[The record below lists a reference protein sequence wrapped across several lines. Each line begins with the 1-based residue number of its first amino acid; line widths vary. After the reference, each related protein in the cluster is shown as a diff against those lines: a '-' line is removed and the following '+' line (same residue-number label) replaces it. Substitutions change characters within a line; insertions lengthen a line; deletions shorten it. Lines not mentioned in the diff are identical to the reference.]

1 MGKHAKK
8 VIGAVIGTAAAW
20 AFAVKPRIFNK
31 PDLSEIR
38 KYDYANGGFSSP
50 EKGIP
55 ENSIPAFRDAIAHGY
70 GIRLDVRLTRDG
82 VPVVFSDSLVAR
94 MCAANGSVENSTL
107 EELKELRL
115 EGTEETI
122 PTLREALEF
131 IDGQVPVILN
141 ILVEDQD
148 YNAISDQVC
157 DVADEYE
164 GVFAIESLDPRVL
177 RWFRKQR
184 REFVRG
190 QVIDYRHSTGG
201 ALKNLLWD
209 FLCASLLMNFL
220 TEPDYISS
228 RPDQRYNP
236 SLWICRCLYRVQRM
250 NWTIRSME
258 AYEEAKT
265 DGAVVVF
272 EEIEP

>member
-8 VIGAVIGTAAAW
+8 VIGAVVGTAAAW

-38 KYDYANGGFSSP
+38 KYDYANGGFSNP

-55 ENSIPAFRDAIAHGY
+55 ANSILAFREAIAHGY
-70 GIRLDVRLTRDG
+70 GIRMDVRLTRDG
-82 VPVVFSDSLVAR
+82 VPVAFSDSLVAR

-107 EELKELRL
+107 EELKNLPL
-115 EGTEETI
+115 D
-122 PTLREALEF
+122 F

-141 ILVEDQD
+141 VLVEDQD
-148 YNAISDQVC
+148 YNAISDQIC
-157 DVADEYE
+157 DVLDEYE
-164 GVFAIESLDPRVL
+164 GVFAVESLDPRVL

-201 ALKNLLWD
+201 TFKNLLWD
-209 FLCASLLMNFL
+209 FLCASLFMNFL

-258 AYEEAKT
+258 AYEEVKT

-272 EEIEP
+272 EGIEP

>member
-1 MGKHAKK
+1 M
-8 VIGAVIGTAAAW
+8 
-20 AFAVKPRIFNK
+20 
-31 PDLSEIR
+31 
-38 KYDYANGGFSSP
+38 
-50 EKGIP
+50 
-55 ENSIPAFRDAIAHGY
+55 
-70 GIRLDVRLTRDG
+70 
-82 VPVVFSDSLVAR
+82 
-94 MCAANGSVENSTL
+94 ENSTL

-141 ILVEDQD
+141 VLVEDQD
-148 YNAISDQVC
+148 YNAISDQIC
-157 DVADEYE
+157 DVLDEYE
-164 GVFAIESLDPRVL
+164 GVFAVESLDPRVL

-201 ALKNLLWD
+201 TFKNLLWD

-250 NWTIRSME
+250 NWIIRSME
-258 AYEEAKT
+258 AYEEVKT

-272 EEIEP
+272 EGIEP